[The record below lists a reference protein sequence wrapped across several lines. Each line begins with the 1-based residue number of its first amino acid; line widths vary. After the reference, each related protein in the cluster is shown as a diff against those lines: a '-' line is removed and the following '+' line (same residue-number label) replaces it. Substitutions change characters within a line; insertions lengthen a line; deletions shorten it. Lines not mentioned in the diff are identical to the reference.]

1 MLGKKVR
8 MKQLF
13 PEGKMFIVPMD
24 HSVSKGPINGL
35 ENYIETIKILI
46 GTKVNCVVLH
56 KGTLKQ
62 VLQYD
67 QLCGFPYIL
76 HLSASIE
83 YYNKIN
89 EKVLV
94 ADVDEAI
101 KFGALGVS
109 IHINLY
115 DGDVSNMLK
124 DLGIVSKVCDYW
136 GMPLLVM
143 MYPIDKEG
151 RSDKKRVI
159 HAARLAEELGADIV
173 KVPCVGEEILEEL
186 VKRVSIPIVVSGGN
200 YDSNLENFLDR
211 IETAMKTGISGVA
224 IGRNVFQQSDIME
237 TARQISTIIMNT

>member
-1 MLGKKVR
+1 M
-8 MKQLF
+8 
-13 PEGKMFIVPMD
+13 
-24 HSVSKGPINGL
+24 
-35 ENYIETIKILI
+35 
-46 GTKVNCVVLH
+46 
-56 KGTLKQ
+56 
-62 VLQYD
+62 
-67 QLCGFPYIL
+67 
-76 HLSASIE
+76 
-83 YYNKIN
+83 
-89 EKVLV
+89 V

-124 DLGIVSKVCDYW
+124 DLGKVSKVCDYW

>member
-1 MLGKKVR
+1 MLGKNVR
-8 MKQLF
+8 MKQMF

-24 HSVSKGPINGL
+24 HSVSKGPLNGL
-35 ENYIETIKILI
+35 DNYIETIRTLVE
-46 GTKVNCVVLH
+46 TKVNCIILH
-56 KGTLKQ
+56 KGILKR

-83 YYNKIN
+83 YDNKLN

-101 KFGALGVS
+101 KLGALGVS

-124 DLGIVSKVCDYW
+124 DLGRVSKVCDYW
-136 GMPLLVM
+136 GMPLLAM
-143 MYPIDKEG
+143 MYPVDKEG
-151 RSDKKRVI
+151 RTDKGRII

-173 KVPCVGEEILEEL
+173 KISYGGEEILKEL
-186 VKRVSIPIVVSGGN
+186 VKKVSIPIVVSGGI
-200 YDSNLENFLDR
+200 YDNNLTNILNQ
-211 IETAMKTGISGVA
+211 IQTAMKIGVNGVA
-224 IGRNVFQQSDIME
+224 IGRNIFQQADIRGTVNQISDIVM
-237 TARQISTIIMNT
+237 RS